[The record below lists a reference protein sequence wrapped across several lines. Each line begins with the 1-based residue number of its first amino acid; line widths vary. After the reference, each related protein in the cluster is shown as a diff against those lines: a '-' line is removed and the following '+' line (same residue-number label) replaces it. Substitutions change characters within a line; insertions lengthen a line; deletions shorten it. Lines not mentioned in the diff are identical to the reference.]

1 MSPPPIHS
9 IRFSVSSTEVLPRMK
24 SAPSKSSLPAAE
36 RRKQSEPDRRRQQSA
51 KSSPTREMAP
61 FFSVFY
67 RGISGISRV
76 TKSPSRGE
84 LLEKDGERDGE
95 KAKSKAAQS
104 QGESRKCAV
113 ADKPPLPSSKAKG
126 GCANAADGR
135 GAWDRAS
142 AKGGGRSRS
151 TADLHAAKAAAAAE
165 GKNWREAGE
174 VTAPGTS
181 SHPTPSKKA
190 VSSAPNSPQ
199 QTGASRKWPL
209 GLFSSRTPQSRDSS
223 AVPPQPPPPSIKMP
237 NGLSRH
243 RPSQN
248 GANEEHPTALS
259 FRQRIRLH
267 KGVRTGKIP
276 MDALHQTYRGGSR
289 KGEKHPAVKGK
300 SVYLSADDI
309 RQLNHDSDYIAE
321 ALRTLGDEQPRV
333 ARSTPKHAFIP
344 EDPRLLLERQKRH
357 CLYGEEVYDKMVAE
371 SLLVCDLLQTHLND
385 CIAGVRAKSPTA
397 LSSPFTTPPGSP
409 FMSRSTSMQPFHAGG
424 GIAKADQS
432 GDHLRQSDGSASP
445 TPRAFPSP
453 LAPLPHRRRH
463 NRSPQSAHYEA
474 ILRRHSFDGTNIAE
488 GGAKATQPIYRLMG
502 KCREYVKPM
511 KNRPK

>member
-1 MSPPPIHS
+1 
-9 IRFSVSSTEVLPRMK
+9 MK
-24 SAPSKSSLPAAE
+24 SAPSKSSLPVAE
-36 RRKQSEPDRRRQQSA
+36 RRKQSETDRRRQQSA

-76 TKSPSRGE
+76 TKSQSRGE

-104 QGESRKCAV
+104 QGEIRKCAV

-126 GCANAADGR
+126 GCANATDGR

-142 AKGGGRSRS
+142 VKGGGRSKS

-165 GKNWREAGE
+165 GKNWREAAGE
-174 VTAPGTS
+174 ATAPGTS
-181 SHPTPSKKA
+181 SHHTPSKKA

-199 QTGASRKWPL
+199 QTAASRKWPL
-209 GLFSSRTPQSRDSS
+209 GLFASRTPQSRDSS
-223 AVPPQPPPPSIKMP
+223 AVPPQPPPPPSIKMP

-248 GANEEHPTALS
+248 GADEEHPTALS

-300 SVYLSADDI
+300 GVYLSADDI
-309 RQLNHDSDYIAE
+309 RQLNNDSDYIAE

-344 EDPRLLLERQKRH
+344 EDPRLLLERQRRH

-371 SLLVCDLLQTHLND
+371 SLLVCDLLQTHLDD

-424 GIAKADQS
+424 AIAKPIS
-432 GDHLRQSDGSASP
+432 RVTISV
-445 TPRAFPSP
+445 
-453 LAPLPHRRRH
+453 RH
-463 NRSPQSAHYEA
+463 Y
-474 ILRRHSFDGTNIAE
+474 FDGTNIAE
-488 GGAKATQPIYRLMG
+488 GGAKATQSICRLMG
-502 KCREYVKPM
+502 KCREYVKTDEKSSKM
-511 KNRPK
+511 KRFSAKFLNAFLS